1 MTIDGNRNVTINSPN
16 AGTYRIYSTTA
27 STESLGVITFTGSVA
42 TFNLF
47 LSPNA
52 TAFDE
57 SQQFASS
64 ACNGWSGL
72 NPGVC
77 IITLQARFTGDL
89 SGTIT
94 ADRIVRLDTSGS
106 ITAEIDQ
113 NPTSGSPVLGAV
125 VAGGSITAPIK
136 AFQGDISLVQ
146 CSSNLSGSVIAT
158 GANAAI
164 SRVIVG
170 GNLTGFVGSFAGYIG
185 DIQVG
190 GDINNGTTSPS
201 IRALHGIG
209 LIEADSITSYIAAQ
223 WDGSSLAHDG
233 RIGEVRAS
241 TGNCNAKVQASTM
254 DASVSENGIDI
265 KNDLTQELGFNNAG
279 LYGTSDPYL
288 TITTPITIQGNL
300 GTTSAITIDCG
311 INSILRID
319 GSMLANIR
327 FRNNCM
333 LQGQIIINGGNNG
346 GTWPT
351 GSLVRFYDRKDGSGN
366 FVHLFDISGSTPY
379 YTKTSTELGGGA
391 IGLVPFHLHDID
403 CSPANNATT
412 HGRMLVTEFIRP
424 NPNSGAIT
432 SKSIKLHFYGPVRTD
447 ALSTDSAQ
455 PIIVEQIP
463 DIGNPIDLT
472 ASCDITMKRGG
483 DSGWSREIEIKGKS
497 GAGFL
502 HGTYRITARTT
513 GTGRLYCDQL
523 ALATPPAVNAF
534 TYWIDLR
541 EDCDTNGADDL
552 DEIASHPWW
561 DDFPENGRLDRCEW
575 GGCPSDVNHDGF
587 VNGDDY
593 DLFSDWFD
601 TGNGNADYNY
611 DGFVNAN
618 DYDEFANDY
627 ETGC

>member
-1 MTIDGNRNVTINSPN
+1 M
-16 AGTYRIYSTTA
+16 
-27 STESLGVITFTGSVA
+27 
-42 TFNLF
+42 
-47 LSPNA
+47 
-52 TAFDE
+52 
-57 SQQFASS
+57 
-64 ACNGWSGL
+64 
-72 NPGVC
+72 
-77 IITLQARFTGDL
+77 
-89 SGTIT
+89 
-94 ADRIVRLDTSGS
+94 
-106 ITAEIDQ
+106 
-113 NPTSGSPVLGAV
+113 
-125 VAGGSITAPIK
+125 
-136 AFQGDISLVQ
+136 
-146 CSSNLSGSVIAT
+146 
-158 GANAAI
+158 
-164 SRVIVG
+164 
-170 GNLTGFVGSFAGYIG
+170 TGFVGSFAGYIG

-391 IGLVPFHLHDID
+391 IGLVPFHLYNND
-403 CSPANNATT
+403 CTPVNTGSQSTAET
-412 HGRMLVTEFIRP
+412 MLVTEFMRP
-424 NPNSGAIT
+424 NPNPNDIT
-432 SKSIKLHFYGPVRTD
+432 SKSIMLRFYGPVRT
-447 ALSTDSAQ
+447 SAGVSAEVQ
-455 PIIVEQIP
+455 PLRVLLVP
-463 DIGNPIDLT
+463 TIGDPLDV
-472 ASCDITMKRGG
+472 SQSVDITMKRG
-483 DSGWSREIEIKGKS
+483 DDAGWSREVEIKGKS
-497 GAGFL
+497 GAGLL
-502 HGTYRITARTT
+502 HGTYCITPRIDHDPPIF
-513 GTGRLYCDQL
+513 CDQL
-523 ALATPPAVNAF
+523 FILNPPAVSDFA
-534 TYWIDLR
+534 YWIELR
-541 EDCDTNGADDL
+541 EDCNTNGVDDQTDL
-552 DEIASHPWW
+552 ANHPGGTISPRTGGWTCASGSAVRPM
-561 DDFPENGRLDRCEW
+561 
-575 GGCPSDVNHDGF
+575 SIT
-587 VNGDDY
+587 
-593 DLFSDWFD
+593 
-601 TGNGNADYNY
+601 TGS
-611 DGFVNAN
+611 
-618 DYDEFANDY
+618 
-627 ETGC
+627 